1 MTSGVPVLKDLVLVG
16 GGHSHVIV
24 LRRLG
29 MRPIPGVRI
38 TVVARDLHAPYS
50 GMLPGL
56 IAGHYEFDDV
66 HVDLGPLARFAGAR
80 LFHAEAVGLD
90 LDRRAVL
97 CRDRPPVPYDVLSID
112 VGIAP
117 RLDVAGAA
125 EHAVPVKPI
134 GGLVARWERLA
145 RRVRASPRRLRVA
158 TVGAGAA
165 GVELT
170 LAMQHA
176 LSARAETAGAGR
188 PPEPRR
194 AVSDGSGARPDAP
207 GGDLETD
214 RDDHPV
220 SDGSGARPDAPGAA
234 AGGFPAPEFH
244 LFGAAPVLLPTHSRG
259 ARARFA
265 RVLAERG
272 VRAHLGAP
280 VARVDAGR
288 LETADGAAFDVDEVV
303 WATAAAPPRWP
314 AASGLAADGA
324 GFVAVDATLQSV
336 SHPGVFAAGDV
347 ASVAGL
353 PREKAGV
360 FAVRQGAPLAA
371 NLRRALLGEA
381 LRPFHPQRRFLSLVS
396 TGDRYAVAS
405 RGRWSAEGAWVWRW
419 KDRIDRRF
427 MRRFSDL
434 PEMDAETAGARAPSV
449 PPGLAPPDAVRE
461 LSAAAMRCGGCGS
474 KVGAT
479 LLDRVVARLEPLRR
493 SDVVVGLD
501 APDDAAVSSL
511 PPGRLLV
518 QSVDAFR
525 AMIDDPWLFGR
536 ITANHCLSDLYAMG
550 AEPCSALAVVTIP
563 HGLESKQEILL
574 EDLLSGAVAALN
586 EGGAALVGGHTGEGA
601 EVQLGL
607 SVSGSIDPR
616 RILRKGG
623 LRPGDRLVLSKP
635 IGTGTL
641 LAADV
646 RGRAKARWV
655 DGAIR
660 AMLQSN
666 RDAADAVRAHG
677 GRACTD
683 VTGFGLLGHL
693 VEMTKA
699 SGVDARVTLD
709 AVPILDGA
717 DETAARGLLSSL
729 QPQNVR
735 LRRAVANL
743 ETAGADPRHP
753 LLFDPQ
759 TAGGLL
765 AGVPEAQ
772 AGACVGRL
780 RALGYT
786 HAAVIGAVSER
797 DDDAPPITVV

>member
-29 MRPIPGVRI
+29 MHPIPGVRI

-56 IAGHYEFDDV
+56 IAGLYGFDDV
-66 HVDLGPLARFAGAR
+66 HIDLGPLARFAGAR

-90 LDRRAVL
+90 LDRRTVL
-97 CRDRPPVPYDVLSID
+97 CRNRPPVPYDVLSID

-117 RLDVAGAA
+117 RLDVAGAV

-134 GGLVARWERLA
+134 GGLVARWERLE
-145 RRVRASPRRLRVA
+145 RRVRESPRRLRVA

-176 LSARAETAGAGR
+176 LSTRARDE
-188 PPEPRR
+188 
-194 AVSDGSGARPDAP
+194 S
-207 GGDLETD
+207 
-214 RDDHPV
+214 
-220 SDGSGARPDAPGAA
+220 
-234 AGGFPAPEFH
+234 GGFHVPEFH
-244 LFGAAPVLLPTHSRG
+244 LFGAPPTLLPTHNRG
-259 ARARFA
+259 ARRRFG
-265 RVLAERG
+265 RVLAARD
-272 VRAHLGAP
+272 VHLHLGTRIS
-280 VARVDAGR
+280 RVEPGR
-288 LETADGAAFDVDEVV
+288 LETTRGESLEVDEVV
-303 WATAAAPPRWP
+303 WATAAAPPPWP
-314 AASGLAADGA
+314 AASGLAVDGA
-324 GFVAVDATLQSV
+324 EFIAVDATLQST

-347 ASVAGL
+347 AAVL
-353 PREKAGV
+353 DHPREKAGV

-371 NLRRALLGEA
+371 NLRRALLGKR
-381 LRPFHPQRRFLSLVS
+381 LRPFSPQRRFLSLVS

-405 RGRWSAEGAWVWRW
+405 RGRMSAEGAWVWRW
-419 KDRIDRRF
+419 KDWIDRRF
-427 MRRFSDL
+427 MRRFTEL
-434 PEMDAETAGARAPSV
+434 PEMDQDTTGRSREPPV
-449 PPGLAPPDAVRE
+449 PPGLAPPEVVRE
-461 LSAAAMRCGGCGS
+461 LSVVAMRCGGCGS

-479 LLDRVVARLEPLRR
+479 LLDRVVARLEPVRR
-493 SDVVVGLD
+493 DDVVVGLD
-501 APDDAAVSSL
+501 SPDDAAVASL
-511 PPGRLLV
+511 PPGKLLV

-525 AMIDDPWLFGR
+525 SMLDDPWLFGR

-550 AEPCSALAVVTIP
+550 AEPCSALAIVTIP
-563 HGLESKQEILL
+563 HGIESKMETLL
-574 EDLLSGAVAALN
+574 EDLLSGAVAVLN
-586 EGGAALVGGHTGEGA
+586 DGGAALVGGHTSEGA

-607 SVSGSIDPR
+607 SVSGSIDPGG
-616 RILRKGG
+616 ILRKGG
-623 LRPGDRLVLSKP
+623 LRPGDRLVLTKP

-641 LAADV
+641 LAADM
-646 RGRAKARWV
+646 RGKAKARWV

-666 RDAADAVRAHG
+666 RDAAGAVRACG
-677 GRACTD
+677 GRSCTD

-699 SGVDARVTLD
+699 SGIDARVALD
-709 AVPILDGA
+709 AVPILEGA
-717 DETAARGLLSSL
+717 QETAARGLLSSL

-743 ETAGADPRHP
+743 EAAGADPRYP

-765 AGVPEAQ
+765 AGVPENEAET
-772 AGACVGRL
+772 CLGRL
-780 RALGYT
+780 HALGYT
-786 HAAVIGAVSER
+786 HAAVIGEIAER
-797 DDDAPPITVV
+797 DDGSPPITIA

>member
-38 TVVARDLHAPYS
+38 TIIARDLHAPYS

-56 IAGHYEFDDV
+56 IAGLYEFDDV
-66 HVDLGPLARFAGAR
+66 HIDLGPLARFAGAR

-90 LDRRAVL
+90 LDRRTVL

-117 RLDVAGAA
+117 RLDVAGAV

-134 GGLVARWERLA
+134 GGLVARWERLE
-145 RRVRASPRRLRVA
+145 RRVRESPRRLRVA

-176 LSARAETAGAGR
+176 LSTWARDE
-188 PPEPRR
+188 
-194 AVSDGSGARPDAP
+194 S
-207 GGDLETD
+207 
-214 RDDHPV
+214 
-220 SDGSGARPDAPGAA
+220 
-234 AGGFPAPEFH
+234 GGFHVPEFH
-244 LFGAAPVLLPTHSRG
+244 LFGAAPTLLPTHNRG
-259 ARARFA
+259 ARRRFG
-265 RVLAERG
+265 RVLAARD
-272 VRAHLGAP
+272 VQLHLGTRIS
-280 VARVDAGR
+280 RVDPGR
-288 LETADGAAFDVDEVV
+288 LETTRGESLEVDEVV
-303 WATAAAPPRWP
+303 WATAAAPPPWP
-314 AASGLAADGA
+314 AASGLAVDGA
-324 GFVAVDATLQSV
+324 GFIAVDATLQST

-347 ASVAGL
+347 AAVL
-353 PREKAGV
+353 DHPREKAGV

-371 NLRRALLGEA
+371 NLRRALLGKR
-381 LRPFHPQRRFLSLVS
+381 LRPFSPQRRFLSLVS

-405 RGRWSAEGAWVWRW
+405 RGRMSAEGAWVWRW
-419 KDRIDRRF
+419 KDWIDRRF
-427 MRRFSDL
+427 MRRFTEL
-434 PEMDAETAGARAPSV
+434 PEMDQDTTGRSREPPV
-449 PPGLAPPDAVRE
+449 PPGLAPPEVVRE
-461 LSAAAMRCGGCGS
+461 LSVVAMRCGGCGS

-479 LLDRVVARLEPLRR
+479 LLDRVVARLEPVRR
-493 SDVVVGLD
+493 DDVVVGLD
-501 APDDAAVSSL
+501 APDDAAVASL
-511 PPGRLLV
+511 PPGKLLV

-525 AMIDDPWLFGR
+525 SMIDDPWLFGR

-550 AEPCSALAVVTIP
+550 AEPCSALAIVTIP
-563 HGLESKQEILL
+563 HGIESKMETLL

-586 EGGAALVGGHTGEGA
+586 DGGAALVGGHTSEGA

-607 SVSGSIDPR
+607 SVSGSIDPGG
-616 RILRKGG
+616 ILRKGG
-623 LRPGDRLVLSKP
+623 LRPGDRLVLTKP

-641 LAADV
+641 LAADM
-646 RGRAKARWV
+646 RGKAKARWV

-666 RDAADAVRAHG
+666 RDAAGAVRACG
-677 GRACTD
+677 GRSCTD

-699 SGVDARVTLD
+699 SGIDARVALD
-709 AVPILDGA
+709 AVPILEGA
-717 DETAARGLLSSL
+717 QETAARGLLSSL

-743 ETAGADPRHP
+743 EAAGADPRYP

-765 AGVPEAQ
+765 AGVPENEAET
-772 AGACVGRL
+772 CLGRL
-780 RALGYT
+780 HALGYT
-786 HAAVIGAVSER
+786 HAAVIGEIAER
-797 DDDAPPITVV
+797 DDGSPPITIA

>member
-1 MTSGVPVLKDLVLVG
+1 MTAGSPVLKDLVLVG
-16 GGHSHVIV
+16 GGHGHVIV

-56 IAGHYEFDDV
+56 VAGHYGFDEA

-90 LDRRAVL
+90 LERRAVL
-97 CRDRPPVPYDVLSID
+97 CRERPPVPYDVLSID
-112 VGIAP
+112 TGIAP
-117 RLDVAGAA
+117 RLDAPGAA

-145 RRVRASPRRLRVA
+145 QRVRASPRKLRIAV
-158 TVGAGAA
+158 VGAGAA

-170 LAMQHA
+170 LSMQHA
-176 LSARAETAGAGR
+176 LAAAAR
-188 PPEPRR
+188 
-194 AVSDGSGARPDAP
+194 
-207 GGDLETD
+207 GGDG
-214 RDDHPV
+214 P
-220 SDGSGARPDAPGAA
+220 
-234 AGGFPAPEFH
+234 FPAPEFH
-244 LFGAAPVLLPTHSRG
+244 LFGAAPAVLPTHNRG
-259 ARARFA
+259 AQRRFA
-265 RVLAERG
+265 RLLAARG
-272 VRAHLGAP
+272 VRAHLGAR
-280 VARVDAGR
+280 VTRVDAGR
-288 LETADGAAFDVDEVV
+288 LETAGGASFEVDEVV
-303 WATAAAPPRWP
+303 WASAAAPPAWP
-314 AASGLAADGA
+314 AASGLAVDGA
-324 GFVAVDATLQSV
+324 GFIAVDATLQST

-347 ASVAGL
+347 AAVEEH

-360 FAVRQGAPLAA
+360 FAVRQGKPLAA
-371 NLRRALLGEA
+371 NLRRALLGER
-381 LRPFHPQRRFLSLVS
+381 LRPFRPQRRFLSLI
-396 TGDRYAVAS
+396 GAGGRHAVAS

-419 KDRIDRRF
+419 KEWIDRRF

-434 PEMDAETAGARAPSV
+434 PEMETAAGRRAPAV
-449 PPGLAPPDAVRE
+449 PPGLAPPEVVRE
-461 LSAAAMRCGGCGS
+461 LSVAAMRCGGCGS
-474 KVGAT
+474 KIGAT

-493 SDVVVGLD
+493 GDVVVGLD
-501 APDDAAVSSL
+501 APDDAAVSAP
-511 PPGRLLV
+511 PPGKLLA

-525 AMIDDPWLFGR
+525 SMVDDPWLFGR

-550 AEPCSALAVVTIP
+550 AEPCSALAIVTIP
-563 HGLESKQEILL
+563 HGLEAKMETLL
-574 EDLLSGAVAALN
+574 EDLLSGAVAVLN
-586 EGGAALVGGHTGEGA
+586 EGGAALLGGHTSEGA

-607 SVSGSIDPR
+607 SVSGSIDAG

-623 LRPGDRLVLSKP
+623 LRPGDRLVLTKP

-641 LAADV
+641 LAADM

-666 RDAADAVRAHG
+666 REAADALRAHG
-677 GRACTD
+677 ARSCTD

-693 VEMTKA
+693 VEMTRA
-699 SGVDARVTLD
+699 SGVDAKLTLD
-709 AVPILDGA
+709 AVPLLDGA
-717 DETAARGLLSSL
+717 EETAARGLLSSL

-735 LRRAVANL
+735 LRRAVANV
-743 ETAGADPRHP
+743 ETAGADPRYP

-765 AGVPEAQ
+765 AGVPADR
-772 AGACVGRL
+772 AAACVDRL
-780 RALGYT
+780 HALGYT
-786 HAAVIGAVSER
+786 RAAVIGAAAER
-797 DDDAPPITVV
+797 DGGAPPITIT

>member
-1 MTSGVPVLKDLVLVG
+1 MTSGIPVLKDLVLVG

-38 TVVARDLHAPYS
+38 TIIARDLHAPYS

-56 IAGHYEFDDV
+56 IAGLYEFDDV
-66 HVDLGPLARFAGAR
+66 HIDLGPLARFAGTR

-90 LDRRAVL
+90 LDRRTVL

-112 VGIAP
+112 IGVAP
-117 RLDVAGAA
+117 RLDVAGAV

-134 GGLVARWERLA
+134 GGLVARWERLE
-145 RRVRASPRRLRVA
+145 RRVRESPRRLRVA

-176 LSARAETAGAGR
+176 LSTRARDE
-188 PPEPRR
+188 
-194 AVSDGSGARPDAP
+194 P
-207 GGDLETD
+207 GGF
-214 RDDHPV
+214 HV
-220 SDGSGARPDAPGAA
+220 
-234 AGGFPAPEFH
+234 PEFH
-244 LFGAAPVLLPTHSRG
+244 LFGAAPTVLPTHNRG
-259 ARARFA
+259 AQRRFG
-265 RVLAERG
+265 RVLAARD
-272 VRAHLGAP
+272 VHLHLGTRIS
-280 VARVDAGR
+280 RVEPGL
-288 LETADGAAFDVDEVV
+288 LETTRGESLEVDEVV
-303 WATAAAPPRWP
+303 WATAAAPPPWP
-314 AASGLAADGA
+314 AASGLAVDGA
-324 GFVAVDATLQSV
+324 GFIAVDATLQST

-347 ASVAGL
+347 AAVL
-353 PREKAGV
+353 EHPREKAGV

-371 NLRRALLGEA
+371 NLRRALLGKR
-381 LRPFHPQRRFLSLVS
+381 LRPFSPQRRFLSLVS

-405 RGRWSAEGAWVWRW
+405 RGRMSAEGAWVWRW
-419 KDRIDRRF
+419 KDWIDRRF
-427 MRRFSDL
+427 MRRFTEL
-434 PEMDAETAGARAPSV
+434 PEMDQDTTGRSREPPV
-449 PPGLAPPDAVRE
+449 PPGLAPPEVVRE
-461 LSAAAMRCGGCGS
+461 LSVVAMRCGGCGS

-479 LLDRVVARLEPLRR
+479 LLDRVVARLEPVRR
-493 SDVVVGLD
+493 DDVVVGLD
-501 APDDAAVSSL
+501 SPDDAAVASL
-511 PPGRLLV
+511 PPGKLLV

-525 AMIDDPWLFGR
+525 SMIDDPWLFGR

-550 AEPCSALAVVTIP
+550 AEPCSALAIVTIP
-563 HGLESKQEILL
+563 HGIESKMETLL
-574 EDLLSGAVAALN
+574 EDLLSGAVAVLN
-586 EGGAALVGGHTGEGA
+586 DGGAALVGGHTSEGA

-607 SVSGSIDPR
+607 SVSGSIDPGG
-616 RILRKGG
+616 ILRKGG
-623 LRPGDRLVLSKP
+623 LRPGDRLVLTKP

-641 LAADV
+641 LAADM
-646 RGRAKARWV
+646 RGKAKARWV

-666 RDAADAVRAHG
+666 RDAAGAVRACG
-677 GRACTD
+677 GRSCTD

-699 SGVDARVTLD
+699 SGVDARVALD
-709 AVPILDGA
+709 AVPILEGA
-717 DETAARGLLSSL
+717 QETAARGLLSSL

-743 ETAGADPRHP
+743 EAAGADPRYP

-765 AGVPEAQ
+765 AGVPENEAER
-772 AGACVGRL
+772 CLGRL
-780 RALGYT
+780 HALGYT

-797 DDDAPPITVV
+797 DDDAPPITIT

>member
-56 IAGHYEFDDV
+56 IAGLYGFDDV
-66 HVDLGPLARFAGAR
+66 HIDLGPLARFAGAR

-90 LDRRAVL
+90 LDRRTVL

-117 RLDVAGAA
+117 RLDVAGAV

-134 GGLVARWERLA
+134 GGLVARWERLE
-145 RRVRASPRRLRVA
+145 RRVRESPRRLRVA

-176 LSARAETAGAGR
+176 LSTRARDE
-188 PPEPRR
+188 
-194 AVSDGSGARPDAP
+194 S
-207 GGDLETD
+207 
-214 RDDHPV
+214 
-220 SDGSGARPDAPGAA
+220 
-234 AGGFPAPEFH
+234 GGFHVPEFH
-244 LFGAAPVLLPTHSRG
+244 LFGAAPTLLPTHNRG
-259 ARARFA
+259 ARRRFG
-265 RVLAERG
+265 RVLAARD
-272 VRAHLGAP
+272 VHLHLGTRIS
-280 VARVDAGR
+280 RVEPGR
-288 LETADGAAFDVDEVV
+288 LETTRGKSLEVDEVV
-303 WATAAAPPRWP
+303 WATAAAPPPWP
-314 AASGLAADGA
+314 AASGLAVDGA
-324 GFVAVDATLQSV
+324 EFIAVDATLQST

-347 ASVAGL
+347 AAVL
-353 PREKAGV
+353 DHPREKAGV

-371 NLRRALLGEA
+371 NLRRALVGKR
-381 LRPFHPQRRFLSLVS
+381 LRPFSPQRRFLSLVS

-405 RGRWSAEGAWVWRW
+405 RGRMSAEGAWVWRW
-419 KDRIDRRF
+419 KDWIDRRF
-427 MRRFSDL
+427 MRRFTEL
-434 PEMDAETAGARAPSV
+434 PEMDQDTTGRSREPPV
-449 PPGLAPPDAVRE
+449 PPGLAPPEVVRE
-461 LSAAAMRCGGCGS
+461 LSVVAMRCGGCGS

-479 LLDRVVARLEPLRR
+479 LLDRVVARLEPVRR
-493 SDVVVGLD
+493 DDVVVGLD
-501 APDDAAVSSL
+501 APDDAAVASL
-511 PPGRLLV
+511 PPGKLLV

-525 AMIDDPWLFGR
+525 SMIDDPWLFGR

-550 AEPCSALAVVTIP
+550 AEPCSALAIVTIP
-563 HGLESKQEILL
+563 HGIESKMETLL
-574 EDLLSGAVAALN
+574 EDLLSGAVAVLN
-586 EGGAALVGGHTGEGA
+586 DGGAALVGGHTSEGA

-607 SVSGSIDPR
+607 SVSGSIDPGG
-616 RILRKGG
+616 ILRKGG
-623 LRPGDRLVLSKP
+623 LRPGDRLVLTKP

-641 LAADV
+641 LAADM
-646 RGRAKARWV
+646 RGKAKARWV

-666 RDAADAVRAHG
+666 RDAAGAVRACG
-677 GRACTD
+677 GRSCTD

-699 SGVDARVTLD
+699 SGIDARVALD
-709 AVPILDGA
+709 AVPILEGA
-717 DETAARGLLSSL
+717 QETAARGLLSSL

-743 ETAGADPRHP
+743 EAAGADPRYP

-765 AGVPEAQ
+765 AGVPENE
-772 AGACVGRL
+772 AGTCLGRL
-780 RALGYT
+780 HALGYT
-786 HAAVIGAVSER
+786 HAAVIGEIAER
-797 DDDAPPITVV
+797 DDGSPPITIA

>member
-1 MTSGVPVLKDLVLVG
+1 MTSGAPVLKDLVLVG

-29 MRPIPGVRI
+29 MRPIPGVRV
-38 TVVARDLHAPYS
+38 TVIARDLDAPYS

-56 IAGHYEFDDV
+56 IAGLYDFDDV
-66 HVDLGPLARFAGAR
+66 HIDLGPLARFAGAR

-90 LDRRAVL
+90 LDRRTVL
-97 CRDRPPVPYDVLSID
+97 CRHRPPVPYDLLSID

-117 RLDVAGAA
+117 RLDVAGAV

-134 GGLVARWERLA
+134 GGLVARWERLE
-145 RRVRASPRRLRVA
+145 RRVRESPRRLRVA

-176 LSARAETAGAGR
+176 LSTRARDE
-188 PPEPRR
+188 
-194 AVSDGSGARPDAP
+194 S
-207 GGDLETD
+207 
-214 RDDHPV
+214 
-220 SDGSGARPDAPGAA
+220 
-234 AGGFPAPEFH
+234 GGFHVPEFH
-244 LFGAAPVLLPTHSRG
+244 LFGAAPTVLPTHNRG
-259 ARARFA
+259 ARRRFG
-265 RVLAERG
+265 RVLAARD
-272 VRAHLGAP
+272 VHLHLGTRIS
-280 VARVDAGR
+280 RVDPGR
-288 LETADGAAFDVDEVV
+288 LETTRGESLEVDEVV
-303 WATAAAPPRWP
+303 WATAAAPPPWP
-314 AASGLAADGA
+314 AASGLAVDGA
-324 GFVAVDATLQSV
+324 GFIAVDATLQST

-347 ASVAGL
+347 AGVL
-353 PREKAGV
+353 DHPREKAGV

-371 NLRRALLGEA
+371 NLRRALLGKR
-381 LRPFHPQRRFLSLVS
+381 LRPFSPQRRFLSLVS

-405 RGRWSAEGAWVWRW
+405 RGRMSAEGAWVWRW

-427 MRRFSDL
+427 MRRFTEL
-434 PEMDAETAGARAPSV
+434 PEMDQDTTGRRREPPV
-449 PPGLAPPDAVRE
+449 PPGLAPPEVVRE
-461 LSAAAMRCGGCGS
+461 LSVVAMRCGGCGS

-479 LLDRVVARLEPLRR
+479 LLDRVVARLEPVRR
-493 SDVVVGLD
+493 DNVVVGLD
-501 APDDAAVSSL
+501 SPDDAAVASL
-511 PPGRLLV
+511 PPGKLLV

-525 AMIDDPWLFGR
+525 SMIDDPWLFGR

-550 AEPCSALAVVTIP
+550 AEPCSALAIVTIP
-563 HGLESKQEILL
+563 HGLESKMETLL
-574 EDLLSGAVAALN
+574 EDLLSGAVAVLN
-586 EGGAALVGGHTGEGA
+586 DGGAALVGGHTSEGA

-607 SVSGSIDPR
+607 SVSGSIDPGG
-616 RILRKGG
+616 ILRKGG
-623 LRPGDRLVLSKP
+623 LRPGDRLVLTKP

-641 LAADV
+641 LAADM
-646 RGRAKARWV
+646 RGKAKARWV

-666 RDAADAVRAHG
+666 RDAAGAVRACG
-677 GRACTD
+677 GRSCTD

-699 SGVDARVTLD
+699 SGVDARVALD
-709 AVPILDGA
+709 AVPILEGA
-717 DETAARGLLSSL
+717 QDTAARGLLSSL

-743 ETAGADPRHP
+743 ETAGADPRYP

-765 AGVPEAQ
+765 AGVPENEAET
-772 AGACVGRL
+772 CLGRL
-780 RALGYT
+780 HALGYT
-786 HAAVIGAVSER
+786 HAAVIGEIAER
-797 DDDAPPITVV
+797 DDGSPPITIA

>member
-1 MTSGVPVLKDLVLVG
+1 MTAGVPVLKDLVLVG
-16 GGHSHVIV
+16 GGHGHVIV

-56 IAGHYEFDDV
+56 VAGHYGFDEV

-97 CRDRPPVPYDVLSID
+97 CRGRPPIPYDVLSID
-112 VGIAP
+112 TGIAP
-117 RLDVAGAA
+117 RLDAPGAA

-134 GGLVARWERLA
+134 GGLVARWERLE
-145 RRVRASPRRLRVA
+145 RRVRASPRKLRIAV
-158 TVGAGAA
+158 VGAGAA

-170 LAMQHA
+170 LSMQHA
-176 LSARAETAGAGR
+176 L
-188 PPEPRR
+188 
-194 AVSDGSGARPDAP
+194 
-207 GGDLETD
+207 
-214 RDDHPV
+214 
-220 SDGSGARPDAPGAA
+220 A
-234 AGGFPAPEFH
+234 AGSSPFPAPEFH
-244 LFGAAPVLLPTHSRG
+244 LFGAAPTVLPTHNRG
-259 ARARFA
+259 ARRRFG
-265 RVLAERG
+265 RLLAARG
-272 VRAHLGAP
+272 VRVHLGAR
-280 VARVDAGR
+280 VTRVDAGR
-288 LETADGAAFDVDEVV
+288 LETAGGATFEVDEIV
-303 WATAAAPPRWP
+303 WASAAAPPAWP
-314 AASGLAADGA
+314 AASGLAVDGA
-324 GFVAVDATLQSV
+324 GFIAVDATLQST

-347 ASVAGL
+347 AAVEDH

-360 FAVRQGAPLAA
+360 FAVRQGKPLAA
-371 NLRRALLGEA
+371 NLRRALLGER
-381 LRPFHPQRRFLSLVS
+381 LQPFRPQRRFLSLI
-396 TGDRYAVAS
+396 GAGGRYAVAS

-419 KDRIDRRF
+419 KEWIDRRF

-434 PEMDAETAGARAPSV
+434 PEMEEETARRAPAV
-449 PPGLAPPDAVRE
+449 PPGLAPPEVVRE
-461 LSAAAMRCGGCGS
+461 LSVAAMRCGGCGS
-474 KVGAT
+474 KIGAT

-493 SDVVVGLD
+493 DDVVVGLD
-501 APDDAAVSSL
+501 APDDAAVSAP
-511 PPGRLLV
+511 PPGKLLV

-525 AMIDDPWLFGR
+525 SMIDDPWLFGR

-550 AEPCSALAVVTIP
+550 AEPCSALAMVTIP

-574 EDLLSGAVAALN
+574 EDLLTGAVAVLN
-586 EGGAALVGGHTGEGA
+586 EGGAALLGGHTSEGA

-607 SVSGSIDPR
+607 SVSGSIDPGG
-616 RILRKGG
+616 ILRKGG
-623 LRPGDRLVLSKP
+623 LRPGDRLVLTKP

-641 LAADV
+641 LAADM
-646 RGRAKARWV
+646 RGRAKARWL

-666 RDAADAVRAHG
+666 RDAAGVLRDHG

-693 VEMTKA
+693 VEMTRA
-699 SGVDARVTLD
+699 SGVDARLTLD
-709 AVPILDGA
+709 AVPLLDGA
-717 DETAARGLLSSL
+717 QETAARGLLSSL

-735 LRRAVANL
+735 LRRAVANV
-743 ETAGADPRHP
+743 ETARADSRYP

-765 AGVPEAQ
+765 AGVPEDRA
-772 AGACVGRL
+772 AACIGRL
-780 RALGYT
+780 HALGYT
-786 HAAVIGAVSER
+786 HAAVVGVAAGR
-797 DDDAPPITVV
+797 DDAAPPITIT

>member
-56 IAGHYEFDDV
+56 IAGLYGFDDV
-66 HVDLGPLARFAGAR
+66 HIDLGPLARFAGAR

-90 LDRRAVL
+90 LDRRTVL

-117 RLDVAGAA
+117 RLDVAGAV

-134 GGLVARWERLA
+134 GGLVARWERLE
-145 RRVRASPRRLRVA
+145 RRVRESPRRLRVA

-176 LSARAETAGAGR
+176 LSTRARDE
-188 PPEPRR
+188 
-194 AVSDGSGARPDAP
+194 S
-207 GGDLETD
+207 
-214 RDDHPV
+214 
-220 SDGSGARPDAPGAA
+220 
-234 AGGFPAPEFH
+234 GGFHVPEFH
-244 LFGAAPVLLPTHSRG
+244 LFGAAPTLLPTHNRG
-259 ARARFA
+259 ARRRFG
-265 RVLAERG
+265 RVLAARD
-272 VRAHLGAP
+272 VHLHLGTRIS
-280 VARVDAGR
+280 RVEPGR
-288 LETADGAAFDVDEVV
+288 LETTRGESLEVDEVV
-303 WATAAAPPRWP
+303 WATAAAPPPWP
-314 AASGLAADGA
+314 AASGLAVDGA
-324 GFVAVDATLQSV
+324 EFIAVDATLQST

-347 ASVAGL
+347 AAVL
-353 PREKAGV
+353 DHPREKAGV

-371 NLRRALLGEA
+371 NLRRALLGKR
-381 LRPFHPQRRFLSLVS
+381 LRPFSPQRRFLSLVS

-405 RGRWSAEGAWVWRW
+405 RGRMSAEGAWVWRW
-419 KDRIDRRF
+419 KDWIDRRF
-427 MRRFSDL
+427 MRRFTEL
-434 PEMDAETAGARAPSV
+434 PEMDQDTTGRSREPPV
-449 PPGLAPPDAVRE
+449 PPGLAPPEVVRE
-461 LSAAAMRCGGCGS
+461 LSVVAMRCGGCGS

-479 LLDRVVARLEPLRR
+479 LLDRVVARLEPVRR
-493 SDVVVGLD
+493 DDVVVGLD
-501 APDDAAVSSL
+501 APDDAAVASL
-511 PPGRLLV
+511 PPGKLLV

-525 AMIDDPWLFGR
+525 SMIDDPWLFGR

-550 AEPCSALAVVTIP
+550 AEPCSALAIVTIP
-563 HGLESKQEILL
+563 HGIESKMETLL
-574 EDLLSGAVAALN
+574 EDLLSGAVAVLN
-586 EGGAALVGGHTGEGA
+586 DGGAALVGGHTSEGA

-607 SVSGSIDPR
+607 SVSGSIDPGG
-616 RILRKGG
+616 ILRKGG
-623 LRPGDRLVLSKP
+623 LRPGDRLVLTKP

-641 LAADV
+641 LAADM
-646 RGRAKARWV
+646 RGKAKARWV

-666 RDAADAVRAHG
+666 RDAAGAVRACG
-677 GRACTD
+677 GRSCTD

-699 SGVDARVTLD
+699 SGIDARVALD
-709 AVPILDGA
+709 AVPILEGA
-717 DETAARGLLSSL
+717 QETAARGLLSSL

-743 ETAGADPRHP
+743 EAAGADPRYP

-765 AGVPEAQ
+765 AGVPENEAER
-772 AGACVGRL
+772 CLGRL
-780 RALGYT
+780 HALGYT
-786 HAAVIGAVSER
+786 HAAVIGEIAER
-797 DDDAPPITVV
+797 DDGSPPITIA

>member
-1 MTSGVPVLKDLVLVG
+1 MTAGVPVLKDLVLVG

-56 IAGHYEFDDV
+56 VAGHYGFDEV

-80 LFHAEAVGLD
+80 LFHAEAVGID
-90 LDRRAVL
+90 LERRAVR
-97 CRDRPPVPYDVLSID
+97 CRGRPPIPYDVLSID
-112 VGIAP
+112 TGIAP
-117 RLDVAGAA
+117 RLDAPGAA

-134 GGLVARWERLA
+134 GGLVARWERLE
-145 RRVRASPRRLRVA
+145 RRVRASPRKLRIAV
-158 TVGAGAA
+158 VGAGAA

-170 LAMQHA
+170 LSMQHA
-176 LSARAETAGAGR
+176 LAAARGGDGPADRGR
-188 PPEPRR
+188 PP
-194 AVSDGSGARPDAP
+194 ARTADAAR
-207 GGDLETD
+207 GGDGPFPAPEF
-214 RDDHPV
+214 HP
-220 SDGSGARPDAPGAA
+220 APGAPSA
-234 AGGFPAPEFH
+234 PGSSPFPAPEFH
-244 LFGAAPVLLPTHSRG
+244 LFGAAPTVLPTHNHG
-259 ARARFA
+259 ARRRFG
-265 RVLAERG
+265 RLLAARG
-272 VRAHLGAP
+272 VRVHLGTR
-280 VARVDAGR
+280 VTRVDAGR
-288 LETADGAAFDVDEVV
+288 LETAGGASFEVDEIV
-303 WATAAAPPRWP
+303 WASAAAPPAWP
-314 AASGLAADGA
+314 AASGLAVDGA
-324 GFVAVDATLQSV
+324 GFIAVDATLQST

-347 ASVAGL
+347 AAVEDH

-360 FAVRQGAPLAA
+360 FAVRQGKPLAA
-371 NLRRALLGEA
+371 NLRRALLGER
-381 LRPFHPQRRFLSLVS
+381 LRPFRPQRRFLSLI
-396 TGDRYAVAS
+396 GAGGRYAVAS

-419 KDRIDRRF
+419 KEWIDRRF

-434 PEMDAETAGARAPSV
+434 PEMEEETARRAPAV
-449 PPGLAPPDAVRE
+449 PPGLAPPDVVRE
-461 LSAAAMRCGGCGS
+461 LSVAAMRCGGCGS
-474 KVGAT
+474 KIGAT

-493 SDVVVGLD
+493 DDVVVGLD
-501 APDDAAVSSL
+501 APDDAAVSTP
-511 PPGRLLV
+511 PPGKLLV

-525 AMIDDPWLFGR
+525 SMIDDPWLFGR

-550 AEPCSALAVVTIP
+550 AEPCSALAIVTIP

-574 EDLLSGAVAALN
+574 EDLLSGAVAVLN
-586 EGGAALVGGHTGEGA
+586 EGGAALLGGHTAEGA

-607 SVSGSIDPR
+607 SVSGSIDAG

-623 LRPGDRLVLSKP
+623 LRPGDRLVLTKP

-641 LAADV
+641 LAADM
-646 RGRAKARWV
+646 RGRAKARWL

-666 RDAADAVRAHG
+666 RDAAGALRDHG

-693 VEMTKA
+693 VEMTRA
-699 SGVDARVTLD
+699 SGVDARLTLD
-709 AVPILDGA
+709 AVPLLDGA
-717 DETAARGLLSSL
+717 QETAARGLLSSL

-735 LRRAVANL
+735 LRRAVANV
-743 ETAGADPRHP
+743 ETAGADPRYP

-765 AGVPEAQ
+765 AGVPEDRA
-772 AGACVGRL
+772 AACVARL
-780 RALGYT
+780 HALGYT
-786 HAAVIGAVSER
+786 HAAVVGVAAER
-797 DDDAPPITVV
+797 DDAAPPITIT

>member
-56 IAGHYEFDDV
+56 IAGLYGFDDV
-66 HVDLGPLARFAGAR
+66 HIDLGPLARFAGAR

-90 LDRRAVL
+90 LDRRTVL

-117 RLDVAGAA
+117 RLDVAGAV

-134 GGLVARWERLA
+134 GGLVARWERLE
-145 RRVRASPRRLRVA
+145 RRVRESPRRLRVA

-176 LSARAETAGAGR
+176 LSTRARDE
-188 PPEPRR
+188 
-194 AVSDGSGARPDAP
+194 S
-207 GGDLETD
+207 
-214 RDDHPV
+214 
-220 SDGSGARPDAPGAA
+220 
-234 AGGFPAPEFH
+234 GGFHVPEFH
-244 LFGAAPVLLPTHSRG
+244 LFGAAPTLLPTHNRG
-259 ARARFA
+259 ARRRFG
-265 RVLAERG
+265 RVLAARD
-272 VRAHLGAP
+272 VHLHLGTRIS
-280 VARVDAGR
+280 RVEPGR
-288 LETADGAAFDVDEVV
+288 LETTRGESLEVDEVV
-303 WATAAAPPRWP
+303 WATAAAPPPWP
-314 AASGLAADGA
+314 AASGLAVDGA
-324 GFVAVDATLQSV
+324 GFIAVDATLQST

-347 ASVAGL
+347 AAVL
-353 PREKAGV
+353 DHPREKAGV

-371 NLRRALLGEA
+371 NLRRALLGKR
-381 LRPFHPQRRFLSLVS
+381 LRPFSPQRRFLSLVS

-405 RGRWSAEGAWVWRW
+405 RGRMSAEGAWVWRW
-419 KDRIDRRF
+419 KDWIDRRF
-427 MRRFSDL
+427 MRRFTEL
-434 PEMDAETAGARAPSV
+434 PEMDQDTTGRSREPPV
-449 PPGLAPPDAVRE
+449 PPGLAPPEVVRE
-461 LSAAAMRCGGCGS
+461 LSVVAMRCGGCGS

-479 LLDRVVARLEPLRR
+479 LLDRVVARLEPVRR
-493 SDVVVGLD
+493 DDVVVGLD
-501 APDDAAVSSL
+501 APDDAAVASL
-511 PPGRLLV
+511 PPGKLLV

-525 AMIDDPWLFGR
+525 SMIDDPWLFGR

-550 AEPCSALAVVTIP
+550 AEPCSALAIVTIP
-563 HGLESKQEILL
+563 HGIESKMETLL
-574 EDLLSGAVAALN
+574 EDLLSGAVAVLN
-586 EGGAALVGGHTGEGA
+586 DGGAALVGGHTSEGA

-607 SVSGSIDPR
+607 SVSGSIDPGG
-616 RILRKGG
+616 ILRKGG
-623 LRPGDRLVLSKP
+623 LRPGDRLVLTKP

-641 LAADV
+641 LAADM
-646 RGRAKARWV
+646 RGKAKARWV

-666 RDAADAVRAHG
+666 RDAAGAVRACG
-677 GRACTD
+677 GRSCTD

-699 SGVDARVTLD
+699 SGIDARVALD
-709 AVPILDGA
+709 AVPILEGA
-717 DETAARGLLSSL
+717 QETAARGLLSSL

-743 ETAGADPRHP
+743 ETAGADPRYP

-765 AGVPEAQ
+765 AGVPENEAET
-772 AGACVGRL
+772 CLGRL
-780 RALGYT
+780 HALGYT
-786 HAAVIGAVSER
+786 HAAVIGEIAER
-797 DDDAPPITVV
+797 DDGSPPITIA

>member
-1 MTSGVPVLKDLVLVG
+1 MTSGAPVLKDLVLVG

-56 IAGHYEFDDV
+56 IAGLYGFDDV
-66 HVDLGPLARFAGAR
+66 HIDLGPLARFAGAR

-90 LDRRAVL
+90 LDRRTVL

-117 RLDVAGAA
+117 RLDVAGAV

-134 GGLVARWERLA
+134 GGLVARWERLE
-145 RRVRASPRRLRVA
+145 RRVRESPRRLRVA

-176 LSARAETAGAGR
+176 LSTRARDE
-188 PPEPRR
+188 
-194 AVSDGSGARPDAP
+194 S
-207 GGDLETD
+207 
-214 RDDHPV
+214 
-220 SDGSGARPDAPGAA
+220 
-234 AGGFPAPEFH
+234 GGFHVPEFH
-244 LFGAAPVLLPTHSRG
+244 LFGAAPTLLPTHNRG
-259 ARARFA
+259 ARRRFG
-265 RVLAERG
+265 RVLAARD
-272 VRAHLGAP
+272 VHLHLGTRIS
-280 VARVDAGR
+280 RVEPGR
-288 LETADGAAFDVDEVV
+288 LETTRGESLEVDEVV
-303 WATAAAPPRWP
+303 WATAAAPPPWP
-314 AASGLAADGA
+314 AASGLAVDGA
-324 GFVAVDATLQSV
+324 GFIAVDATLQST

-347 ASVAGL
+347 AAVL
-353 PREKAGV
+353 DHPREKAGV

-371 NLRRALLGEA
+371 NLRRALVGKR
-381 LRPFHPQRRFLSLVS
+381 LRPFSPQRRFLSLVS

-405 RGRWSAEGAWVWRW
+405 RGRMSAEGAWVWRW
-419 KDRIDRRF
+419 KDWIDRRF
-427 MRRFSDL
+427 MRRFTEL
-434 PEMDAETAGARAPSV
+434 PEMDQDTTGRSREPPV
-449 PPGLAPPDAVRE
+449 PPGLAPPEVVRE
-461 LSAAAMRCGGCGS
+461 LSVVAMRCGGCGS

-479 LLDRVVARLEPLRR
+479 LLDRVVARLEPVRR
-493 SDVVVGLD
+493 DDVVVGLD
-501 APDDAAVSSL
+501 APDDAAVASL
-511 PPGRLLV
+511 PPGKLLV

-525 AMIDDPWLFGR
+525 SMIDDPWLFGR

-550 AEPCSALAVVTIP
+550 AEPCSALAIVTIP
-563 HGLESKQEILL
+563 HGIESKMETLL
-574 EDLLSGAVAALN
+574 EDLLSGAVAVLN
-586 EGGAALVGGHTGEGA
+586 DGGAALVGGHTSEGA

-607 SVSGSIDPR
+607 SVSGSIDPGG
-616 RILRKGG
+616 ILRKGG
-623 LRPGDRLVLSKP
+623 LRPGDRLVLTKP

-641 LAADV
+641 LAADM
-646 RGRAKARWV
+646 RGKAKARWV

-666 RDAADAVRAHG
+666 RDAAGAVRACG
-677 GRACTD
+677 GRSCTD

-699 SGVDARVTLD
+699 SGIDARVALD
-709 AVPILDGA
+709 AVPILEGA
-717 DETAARGLLSSL
+717 QETAARGLLSSL

-743 ETAGADPRHP
+743 ETAGADPRYP

-765 AGVPEAQ
+765 AGVPENEAET
-772 AGACVGRL
+772 CLGRL
-780 RALGYT
+780 HALGYT
-786 HAAVIGAVSER
+786 HAAVIGEIAER
-797 DDDAPPITVV
+797 DDGSPPITIA

>member
-56 IAGHYEFDDV
+56 IAGLYGFDDV
-66 HVDLGPLARFAGAR
+66 HIDLGPLARFAGAR

-90 LDRRAVL
+90 LDRRTVL
-97 CRDRPPVPYDVLSID
+97 CRNRPPVPYDVLSID

-117 RLDVAGAA
+117 RLDVAGAV

-134 GGLVARWERLA
+134 GGLVARWERLE
-145 RRVRASPRRLRVA
+145 RRVRESPRRLRVA

-176 LSARAETAGAGR
+176 LSTRARDE
-188 PPEPRR
+188 
-194 AVSDGSGARPDAP
+194 S
-207 GGDLETD
+207 
-214 RDDHPV
+214 
-220 SDGSGARPDAPGAA
+220 
-234 AGGFPAPEFH
+234 GGFHVPEFH
-244 LFGAAPVLLPTHSRG
+244 LFGAAPTLLPTHNRG
-259 ARARFA
+259 ARRRFG
-265 RVLAERG
+265 RVLAARD
-272 VRAHLGAP
+272 VHLHLGTRIS
-280 VARVDAGR
+280 RVEPGR
-288 LETADGAAFDVDEVV
+288 LETTRGKSLEVDEVV
-303 WATAAAPPRWP
+303 WATAAAPPPWP
-314 AASGLAADGA
+314 AASGLAVDGA
-324 GFVAVDATLQSV
+324 EFIAVDATLQST

-347 ASVAGL
+347 AAVL
-353 PREKAGV
+353 DHPREKAGV

-371 NLRRALLGEA
+371 NLRRALVGKR
-381 LRPFHPQRRFLSLVS
+381 LRPFSPQRRFLSLVS

-405 RGRWSAEGAWVWRW
+405 RGRMSAEGAWVWRW
-419 KDRIDRRF
+419 KDWIDRRF
-427 MRRFSDL
+427 MRRFTEL
-434 PEMDAETAGARAPSV
+434 PVMDQDTTARSREPPV
-449 PPGLAPPDAVRE
+449 PPGLAPPEVVRE
-461 LSAAAMRCGGCGS
+461 LSVVAMRCGGCGS

-479 LLDRVVARLEPLRR
+479 LLDRVVARLEPVRR
-493 SDVVVGLD
+493 DDVVVGLD
-501 APDDAAVSSL
+501 APDDAAVASL
-511 PPGRLLV
+511 PPGKLLV

-525 AMIDDPWLFGR
+525 SMIDDPWLFGR

-550 AEPCSALAVVTIP
+550 AEPCSALAIVTIP
-563 HGLESKQEILL
+563 HGLESKMETLL
-574 EDLLSGAVAALN
+574 EDLLSGAVAVLN
-586 EGGAALVGGHTGEGA
+586 DGGAALVGGHTSEGA

-607 SVSGSIDPR
+607 SVSGSIDPGG
-616 RILRKGG
+616 ILRKGG
-623 LRPGDRLVLSKP
+623 LRPGDRLVLTKP

-641 LAADV
+641 LAADM
-646 RGRAKARWV
+646 RGKAKARWV

-666 RDAADAVRAHG
+666 RDAAGAVRACG
-677 GRACTD
+677 GRSCTD

-699 SGVDARVTLD
+699 SGIDARVALD
-709 AVPILDGA
+709 AVPILEGA
-717 DETAARGLLSSL
+717 QETAARGLLSSL

-743 ETAGADPRHP
+743 EAAGADPRYP

-765 AGVPEAQ
+765 AGVPENEAET
-772 AGACVGRL
+772 CLGRL
-780 RALGYT
+780 HALGYT
-786 HAAVIGAVSER
+786 HAAVIGEIAER
-797 DDDAPPITVV
+797 DDGSPPITIA

>member
-1 MTSGVPVLKDLVLVG
+1 MTSGAPVLKDLVLVG

-38 TVVARDLHAPYS
+38 TVIARDLHAPYS

-56 IAGHYEFDDV
+56 IAGLYGFDDV
-66 HVDLGPLARFAGAR
+66 HIDLGPLARFAGAR

-90 LDRRAVL
+90 LDRRTVL

-117 RLDVAGAA
+117 RLDVAGAV

-134 GGLVARWERLA
+134 GGLVARWERLE
-145 RRVRASPRRLRVA
+145 RRVRESPRRLRVA

-176 LSARAETAGAGR
+176 LSTRARDE
-188 PPEPRR
+188 
-194 AVSDGSGARPDAP
+194 S
-207 GGDLETD
+207 
-214 RDDHPV
+214 
-220 SDGSGARPDAPGAA
+220 
-234 AGGFPAPEFH
+234 GGFHVPEFH
-244 LFGAAPVLLPTHSRG
+244 LFGAAPTVLPTHNRG
-259 ARARFA
+259 ARRRFR
-265 RVLAERG
+265 RVLAARD
-272 VRAHLGAP
+272 VHLHLGTRIS
-280 VARVDAGR
+280 RVEPGR
-288 LETADGAAFDVDEVV
+288 LETTRGESLEVDEVV
-303 WATAAAPPRWP
+303 WATAAAPPPWP
-314 AASGLAADGA
+314 AASGLAVDGG
-324 GFVAVDATLQSV
+324 GFIAVDATLQST

-347 ASVAGL
+347 AAVL
-353 PREKAGV
+353 DHPREKAGV

-371 NLRRALLGEA
+371 NLRRALVGKR
-381 LRPFHPQRRFLSLVS
+381 LRPFSPQRRFLSLVS

-405 RGRWSAEGAWVWRW
+405 RGRMSAEGAWVWRW
-419 KDRIDRRF
+419 KDWIDRRF
-427 MRRFSDL
+427 MRRFTVL
-434 PEMDAETAGARAPSV
+434 PEMDQDTTGRRREPAV
-449 PPGLAPPDAVRE
+449 PPGLAPPEVVRE
-461 LSAAAMRCGGCGS
+461 LSVVAMRCGGCGS

-479 LLDRVVARLEPLRR
+479 LLDRVVARLEPVRR
-493 SDVVVGLD
+493 DDVVVGLD
-501 APDDAAVSSL
+501 SPDDAAVASL
-511 PPGRLLV
+511 PPGKLLV

-525 AMIDDPWLFGR
+525 SMIDDPWLFGR

-550 AEPCSALAVVTIP
+550 AEPCSALAIVTIP
-563 HGLESKQEILL
+563 HGIESKMETLL
-574 EDLLSGAVAALN
+574 EDLLSGAVAVLN
-586 EGGAALVGGHTGEGA
+586 DGGAALVGGHTSEGA

-607 SVSGSIDPR
+607 SVSGSIDPGG
-616 RILRKGG
+616 ILRKGG
-623 LRPGDRLVLSKP
+623 LRPGDRLVLTKQ

-641 LAADV
+641 LAADM
-646 RGRAKARWV
+646 RGKAKARWV

-666 RDAADAVRAHG
+666 RDAAGAVRACG
-677 GRACTD
+677 GRSCTD

-699 SGVDARVTLD
+699 SGIDARVALD
-709 AVPILDGA
+709 AVPILEGA
-717 DETAARGLLSSL
+717 QETAARGLLSSL
-729 QPQNVR
+729 QPQNIR

-743 ETAGADPRHP
+743 EAAGADPRYP

-765 AGVPEAQ
+765 AGVPENEAER
-772 AGACVGRL
+772 CLGRL
-780 RALGYT
+780 HALGYT
-786 HAAVIGAVSER
+786 HAAVIGEIAER
-797 DDDAPPITVV
+797 DDGSPPITIA

>member
-1 MTSGVPVLKDLVLVG
+1 MTSSSGVPVLKDLVLIG

-38 TVVARDLHAPYS
+38 TVIARDLHAPYS

-56 IAGHYEFDDV
+56 IAGLYGFDDV
-66 HVDLGPLARFAGAR
+66 HIDLGPLARFAGAR

-90 LDRRAVL
+90 LDRRVVL
-97 CRDRPPVPYDVLSID
+97 CRKRPPVPYDVLSID
-112 VGIAP
+112 TGIAP
-117 RLDVAGAA
+117 KLDAAGAA

-134 GGLVARWERLA
+134 GGLVARWERLD
-145 RRVRASPRRLRVA
+145 RRVRESPRRLRVA

-176 LSARAETAGAGR
+176 LSVRARSEAGSFQV
-188 PPEPRR
+188 PE
-194 AVSDGSGARPDAP
+194 
-207 GGDLETD
+207 L
-214 RDDHPV
+214 
-220 SDGSGARPDAPGAA
+220 
-234 AGGFPAPEFH
+234 H
-244 LFGAAPVLLPTHSRG
+244 LVGAAPTVLPTHNRG
-259 ARARFA
+259 AQNRFA

-272 VRAHLGAP
+272 VHLHLGAR

-288 LETADGAAFDVDEVV
+288 LKLASGESFEVDEVV
-303 WATAAAPPRWP
+303 WATAAAPPSWP
-314 AASGLAADGA
+314 AASGLAVDGA
-324 GFVAVDATLQSV
+324 GFIAVDATLQST
-336 SHPGVFAAGDV
+336 SHPDVFAAGDV
-347 ASVAGL
+347 ASVAEH

-360 FAVRQGAPLAA
+360 FAVRQGKPLAG
-371 NLRRALLGEA
+371 NLRRALLGKR
-381 LRPFHPQRRFLSLVS
+381 LRPFSPQRRFLSLIS

-405 RGRWSAEGAWVWRW
+405 RGRLSAEGAWVWRW
-419 KDRIDRRF
+419 KDWIDRRF

-434 PEMDAETAGARAPSV
+434 PEMDEQPGGRRREPVV
-449 PPGLAPPDAVRE
+449 PPGLAPPEVVRE
-461 LSAAAMRCGGCGS
+461 LSVVAMRCGGCGS

-479 LLDRVVARLEPLRR
+479 LLDRVVARLEPVRR
-493 SDVVVGLD
+493 EDVVVGLD
-501 APDDAAVSSL
+501 APDDAAVASL
-511 PPGRLLV
+511 PAGKLLV

-550 AEPCSALAVVTIP
+550 AEPCSALAIVTIP
-563 HGLESKQEILL
+563 HGIESKMETLL
-574 EDLLSGAVAALN
+574 EDLLSGAVTVLN
-586 EGGAALVGGHTGEGA
+586 DGGAALVGGHTSEGA

-607 SVSGSIDPR
+607 SVSGSIDPDQ
-616 RILRKGG
+616 ILRKGG
-623 LRPGDRLVLSKP
+623 LQPGDRLVLTKQ

-641 LAADV
+641 LAADM
-646 RGRAKARWV
+646 RGKAKARWV

-666 RDAADAVRAHG
+666 RDAAGAVRAHG
-677 GRACTD
+677 GQSCTD

-699 SGVDARVTLD
+699 SGVDARVALD

-717 DETAARGLLSSL
+717 EDTAARGLLSSL

-743 ETAGADPRHP
+743 ETAGADPRYP

-765 AGVPEAQ
+765 AGVPADRAE
-772 AGACVGRL
+772 ACVARL
-780 RALGYT
+780 HALGYT
-786 HAAVIGAVSER
+786 HAAVIGEVTER
-797 DDDAPPITVV
+797 DDGSPPITIA

>member
-1 MTSGVPVLKDLVLVG
+1 MTAGSPVLKDLVLVG

-29 MRPIPGVRI
+29 MRPLPGVRI

-56 IAGHYEFDDV
+56 VAGHYGFDEV

-90 LDRRAVL
+90 LERRAVL
-97 CRDRPPVPYDVLSID
+97 CRGRPPIPYDVLSID
-112 VGIAP
+112 TGIAP
-117 RLDVAGAA
+117 RLDAPGAA

-134 GGLVARWERLA
+134 GGLVARWERLE
-145 RRVRASPRRLRVA
+145 RRVRASPRKLRIAV
-158 TVGAGAA
+158 VGAGAA

-170 LAMQHA
+170 LSMQHA
-176 LSARAETAGAGR
+176 L
-188 PPEPRR
+188 
-194 AVSDGSGARPDAP
+194 
-207 GGDLETD
+207 
-214 RDDHPV
+214 
-220 SDGSGARPDAPGAA
+220 AA
-234 AGGFPAPEFH
+234 DSSPFPAPEFH
-244 LFGAAPVLLPTHSRG
+244 LFGAAPTLLPTHNRG
-259 ARARFA
+259 ARRRFG
-265 RVLAERG
+265 RLLAARG
-272 VRAHLGAP
+272 VRVHLGAR
-280 VARVDAGR
+280 VTRVDAGR
-288 LETADGAAFDVDEVV
+288 LETAGGASFEVDEIV
-303 WATAAAPPRWP
+303 WASAAAPPAWP
-314 AASGLAADGA
+314 AASGLAVDGA
-324 GFVAVDATLQSV
+324 GFIAVDATLQST

-347 ASVAGL
+347 AAVEDH

-360 FAVRQGAPLAA
+360 FAVRQGKPLAA
-371 NLRRALLGEA
+371 NLRRALLGERP
-381 LRPFHPQRRFLSLVS
+381 RPFRPQRRFLSLI
-396 TGDRYAVAS
+396 GAGGRYAIAS

-419 KDRIDRRF
+419 KEWIDRRF

-434 PEMDAETAGARAPSV
+434 PEMEEETARRAPAV
-449 PPGLAPPDAVRE
+449 PPGLAPPDVVRE
-461 LSAAAMRCGGCGS
+461 LSVAAMRCGGCGS
-474 KVGAT
+474 KIGAT

-493 SDVVVGLD
+493 GDVVVGLD
-501 APDDAAVSSL
+501 APDDAAVSAP
-511 PPGRLLV
+511 PPGKLLV

-525 AMIDDPWLFGR
+525 SMIDDPWLFGR

-550 AEPCSALAVVTIP
+550 AEPCSALAIVTIP

-574 EDLLSGAVAALN
+574 EDLLSGAVAVLN
-586 EGGAALVGGHTGEGA
+586 EGGAALLGGHTAEGA

-607 SVSGSIDPR
+607 SVSGSIDPG

-623 LRPGDRLVLSKP
+623 LRPGDRLVLTKP

-641 LAADV
+641 LAADM
-646 RGRAKARWV
+646 RGRAKARWL

-666 RDAADAVRAHG
+666 RDAAGALRDHG

-693 VEMTKA
+693 VEMTRA
-699 SGVDARVTLD
+699 SGVDARLTLD
-709 AVPILDGA
+709 AVPLLAGA
-717 DETAARGLLSSL
+717 RETAARGLLSSL

-735 LRRAVANL
+735 LRRAVANV
-743 ETAGADPRHP
+743 ETAGADPRYP

-765 AGVPEAQ
+765 AGVPEDRA
-772 AGACVGRL
+772 AACVARL
-780 RALGYT
+780 HALGYT
-786 HAAVIGAVSER
+786 HAAVVGVAAGR
-797 DDDAPPITVV
+797 DDAAPPITIT

>member
-38 TVVARDLHAPYS
+38 TIIARDLHAPYS

-56 IAGHYEFDDV
+56 IAGLYEFDDV
-66 HVDLGPLARFAGAR
+66 HIDLGPLARFAGAR

-90 LDRRAVL
+90 LDRRTVL

-117 RLDVAGAA
+117 RLDVAGAV

-134 GGLVARWERLA
+134 GGLVARWERLE
-145 RRVRASPRRLRVA
+145 RRVRESPRRLRVA

-176 LSARAETAGAGR
+176 LSTRARDE
-188 PPEPRR
+188 
-194 AVSDGSGARPDAP
+194 S
-207 GGDLETD
+207 
-214 RDDHPV
+214 
-220 SDGSGARPDAPGAA
+220 
-234 AGGFPAPEFH
+234 GGFHVPEFH
-244 LFGAAPVLLPTHSRG
+244 LFGAAPTLLPTHNRG
-259 ARARFA
+259 ARRRFG
-265 RVLAERG
+265 RVLAARD
-272 VRAHLGAP
+272 VQLHLGTRIS
-280 VARVDAGR
+280 RVDPGR
-288 LETADGAAFDVDEVV
+288 LETTRGESLEVDEVV
-303 WATAAAPPRWP
+303 WATAAAPPPWP
-314 AASGLAADGA
+314 AASGLAVDGA
-324 GFVAVDATLQSV
+324 GFIAVDATLQST

-347 ASVAGL
+347 AAVL
-353 PREKAGV
+353 DHPREKAGV

-371 NLRRALLGEA
+371 NLRRALVGKR
-381 LRPFHPQRRFLSLVS
+381 LRPFSPQRRFLSLVS

-405 RGRWSAEGAWVWRW
+405 RGRMSAEGAWVWRW
-419 KDRIDRRF
+419 KDWIDRRF
-427 MRRFSDL
+427 MRRFTEL
-434 PEMDAETAGARAPSV
+434 PEMDQDTTGRSREPPV
-449 PPGLAPPDAVRE
+449 PPGLAPPEVVRE
-461 LSAAAMRCGGCGS
+461 LSVVAMRCGGCGS

-479 LLDRVVARLEPLRR
+479 LLDRVVARLEPVRR
-493 SDVVVGLD
+493 DDVVVGLD
-501 APDDAAVSSL
+501 APDDAAVASL
-511 PPGRLLV
+511 PPGKLLV

-525 AMIDDPWLFGR
+525 SMIDDPWLFGR

-550 AEPCSALAVVTIP
+550 AEPCSALAIVTIP
-563 HGLESKQEILL
+563 HGIESKMETLL
-574 EDLLSGAVAALN
+574 EDLLSGAVAVLN
-586 EGGAALVGGHTGEGA
+586 DGGAALVGGHTSEGA

-607 SVSGSIDPR
+607 SVSGSIDPGG
-616 RILRKGG
+616 ILRKGG
-623 LRPGDRLVLSKP
+623 LRPGDRLVLTKP

-641 LAADV
+641 LAADM
-646 RGRAKARWV
+646 RGKAKSRWV

-666 RDAADAVRAHG
+666 RDAAGAVRACG
-677 GRACTD
+677 GRSCTD

-699 SGVDARVTLD
+699 SGIDARVALD
-709 AVPILDGA
+709 AVPILEGA
-717 DETAARGLLSSL
+717 QETAARGLLSSL

-743 ETAGADPRHP
+743 EAAGADPRYP

-765 AGVPEAQ
+765 AGVPENEAET
-772 AGACVGRL
+772 CLGRL
-780 RALGYT
+780 HALGYT
-786 HAAVIGAVSER
+786 HAAVIGEIAER
-797 DDDAPPITVV
+797 DDGSPPITIA